1 MRKPARTED
10 LETRKNSVQ
19 MNREI
24 ITYLLFRIQ
33 SSQTHEDED
42 NIIFTAQT
50 RIKIMGPRFNQ
61 VQVVS

>member
-42 NIIFTAQT
+42 NIRFGAQT